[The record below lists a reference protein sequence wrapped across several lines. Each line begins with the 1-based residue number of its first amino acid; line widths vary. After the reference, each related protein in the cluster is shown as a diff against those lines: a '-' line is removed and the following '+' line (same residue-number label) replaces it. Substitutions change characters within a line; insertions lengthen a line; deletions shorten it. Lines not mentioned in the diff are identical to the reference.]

1 MANEIIIDG
10 IEYELKRKVPKPKFK
25 VDDAVQYLDKDG
37 SRIDKIRRISH
48 LGSDRYF
55 LNGGD
60 DYFQFF
66 DQDSYE
72 LIGKYTFEFIE
83 YAKENK

>member
-25 VDDAVQYLDKDG
+25 VDDAVQYVDKDG

-48 LGSDRYF
+48 LGSDRYY
-55 LNGGD
+55 LNGGA

-66 DQDSYE
+66 DQDRYE
-72 LIGKYTFEFIE
+72 LVGKYIFEFF
-83 YAKENK
+83 ENANQNR